1 VIERPSRIAI
11 SGGTI
16 AALSAIVTAVATTS
30 SATNSGPL
38 RGGSIAAKAYA
49 TSIAGVDDPARLIRS
64 ARQRYRSTIHTAP
77 YESAGITNAG
87 AGPRNPTASM
97 SAAKAADTV
106 SDVEY
111 RAATSSAATA
121 HVASSAASGV
131 NRSLR
136 SESASPT
143 SPTATRRPAMTAARL
158 GWGPRRLSMAYGKLA
173 RALPVL
179 RTTWTNVPT
188 PRLSATVACGPD
200 LRSEAA
206 ARRPEPRRRR
216 IDIRLPASCG
226 GRILP
231 WMERGNGIGAR
242 RRCAH
247 EGMDQRP
254 PMNMLDASFPA
265 LTLGGLGGTDNRA
278 SRGRLVETPRV
289 RGAFGRKYADEGM
302 KACQGNAQSET
313 KIPCKLCGPCASCGG
328 L

>member
-1 VIERPSRIAI
+1 
-11 SGGTI
+11 
-16 AALSAIVTAVATTS
+16 
-30 SATNSGPL
+30 
-38 RGGSIAAKAYA
+38 
-49 TSIAGVDDPARLIRS
+49 
-64 ARQRYRSTIHTAP
+64 
-77 YESAGITNAG
+77 
-87 AGPRNPTASM
+87 M

-131 NRSLR
+131 NSWPR
-136 SESASPT
+136 SESPSPT

-173 RALPVL
+173 RALPVP
-179 RTTWTNVPT
+179 RMSWTNVPT
-188 PRLSATVACGPD
+188 PRLSAALAYGPD
-200 LRSEAA
+200 LRGEGGGSA
-206 ARRPEPRRRR
+206 ARAATAP
-216 IDIRLPASCG
+216 DLVRLPAICW

-231 WMERGNGIGAR
+231 WMGRGIWVGAR

-247 EGMDQRP
+247 KGMDQRP

-265 LTLGGLGGTDNRA
+265 LTMGGLGGTDDCT
-278 SRGRLVETPRV
+278 SHGRLIETTRV

-313 KIPCKLCGPCASCGG
+313 KIPCKLCGPCASCAG